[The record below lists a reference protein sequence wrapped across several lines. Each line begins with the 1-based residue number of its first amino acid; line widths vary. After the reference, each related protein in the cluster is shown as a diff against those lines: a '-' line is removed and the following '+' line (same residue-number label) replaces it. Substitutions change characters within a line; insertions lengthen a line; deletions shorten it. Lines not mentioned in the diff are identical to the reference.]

1 MKYVNQLENAHV
13 LYACNMEDTTPERE
27 WLHHSTF
34 DKTGCGI
41 CSALMVADRLRVDP
55 DFTMKEALQIS
66 YDTGANHAPGTDYK
80 LYGPA
85 FAERFNLKLVM
96 TSDIEEVRRCVRTGG
111 AVVANAGGDRDG
123 WIGVF
128 THGGHYVVVISETED
143 GRLCILDP
151 SLKEGK
157 FDEEGR
163 AGKVQVCGKFAYCDP
178 EILRK
183 DTENRDPSFYCF
195 WRKEG

>member
-1 MKYVNQLENAHV
+1 MIYVNQLENPHV
-13 LYACNMEDTTPERE
+13 MYACNMADNTPEKE
-27 WLHHSTF
+27 WLHHSSLA
-34 DKTGCGI
+34 KTGCGI
-41 CSALMVADRLRVDP
+41 CSALMVADRLCVEP
-55 DFTMKEALQIS
+55 EFTMKDALQIS

-85 FAERFNLKLVM
+85 FAEKFGLKLVM

-111 AVVANAGGDRDG
+111 AVVANVGGDREG
-123 WIGVF
+123 YVGVF

-157 FDEEGR
+157 FEEEGR
-163 AGKVQVCGKFAYCDP
+163 IGKVRVSGKFAYCEP
-178 EILRK
+178 EVLRK
-183 DTENRDPSFYCF
+183 DAENRTPSFYCF